1 MEGNSYNNFIEN
13 YNFNKDI
20 IKDTSFKV
28 IKKFM
33 NIFKDD
39 IKDNI
44 ENCDYLLLVIQKFN
58 EDNLIENIENEY
70 LNLIYISFISDKND
84 NKDSKRDFYIK
95 LLSQTLN
102 NYFLKRILFITNFK

>member
-1 MEGNSYNNFIEN
+1 MDENSYKIFIEN

-20 IKDTSFKV
+20 IKDISFKV

-44 ENCDYLLLVIQKFN
+44 ENCDYLLLEIQKFN
-58 EDNLIENIENEY
+58 EEFKNLMKII
-70 LNLIYISFISDKND
+70 
-84 NKDSKRDFYIK
+84 
-95 LLSQTLN
+95 
-102 NYFLKRILFITNFK
+102 